1 HVPAAFWSPFGSVFG
16 EGSGAGN
23 EAGVYAGVQMRPVA
37 GWTVAAYV
45 DGYRFPGPRHQ
56 VRHPSEGQ
64 DALLRLDWKHGDQ
77 RVALQLRHE
86 TKEAGTVWTD
96 HHGRETHGLI
106 EESRRS
112 IRLEGSQMMGPFRLR
127 VRAERTRFS
136 EGRAAPSDGFL
147 LYHDLQ
153 WEPAPM
159 FRLTGRL
166 ATFDVGAYGARVY
179 AFENDLRY
187 LMTSRVF
194 TGRGRRA
201 YLLARWVRSRLTLEA
216 KLAATWVQD
225 ADTIGSGL
233 DETDGH
239 RQRDIRIGARWMF

>member
-1 HVPAAFWSPFGSVFG
+1 
-16 EGSGAGN
+16 
-23 EAGVYAGVQMRPVA
+23 
-37 GWTVAAYV
+37 
-45 DGYRFPGPRHQ
+45 
-56 VRHPSEGQ
+56 
-64 DALLRLDWKHGDQ
+64 
-77 RVALQLRHE
+77 
-86 TKEAGTVWTD
+86 
-96 HHGRETHGLI
+96 
-106 EESRRS
+106 
-112 IRLEGSQMMGPFRLR
+112 
-127 VRAERTRFS
+127 
-136 EGRAAPSDGFL
+136 
-147 LYHDLQ
+147 
-153 WEPAPM
+153 
-159 FRLTGRL
+159 GRL